1 MWDSAAAL
9 SEMRKTLVYGDTR
22 ISYTIQFG
30 QSLAKRI
37 RISLLPNGHVEV
49 LAPLDADLQA
59 IENAVRQ
66 RARWIWQQLQAWR
79 LRQEHVLPRRYVS
92 GESHFYLGRRH
103 MLKVVSDKASKPGVK
118 MLRGRLEVHTPD
130 TSPRTIQ
137 SLLNAWYRERA
148 QEVFH
153 RRLASCL
160 DRAVW
165 LKQAPSI
172 RLLNMKTQWGSC
184 SPKGELILNPSL
196 VKAPSACIDY
206 VLCHEL
212 CHIQQHNHSKRFY
225 TLLTQL
231 VPEWVSHKQELDD
244 MAEMIL
250 R

>member
-1 MWDSAAAL
+1 
-9 SEMRKTLVYGDTR
+9 MRKTLVYGDTK

-37 RISLLPNGHVEV
+37 RISLLPNGRVEV

-66 RARWIWQQLQAWR
+66 RARWIWQQLEAWR

-103 MLKVVSDKASKPGVK
+103 MLKVMVDQTLSPNVK
-118 MLRGRLEVHTPD
+118 MLRGRLEVHTPHA
-130 TSPRTIQ
+130 SPKRIQ
-137 SLLNAWYRERA
+137 ALLDAWYRERA
-148 QEVFH
+148 QDVFS
-153 RRLASCL
+153 RRLELCL
-160 DRAVW
+160 DKVTW
-165 LKQAPSI
+165 LKNTPSI

-212 CHIQQHNHSKRFY
+212 CHTRQHNHSKRFY
-225 TLLTQL
+225 ALLEQL
-231 VPEWVSHKQELDD
+231 IPEWSARKQELD
-244 MAEMIL
+244 EMSELIL